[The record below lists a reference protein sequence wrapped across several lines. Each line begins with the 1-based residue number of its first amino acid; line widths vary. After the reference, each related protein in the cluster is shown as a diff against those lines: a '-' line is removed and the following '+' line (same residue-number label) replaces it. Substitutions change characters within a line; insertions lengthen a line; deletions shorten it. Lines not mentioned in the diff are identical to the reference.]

1 MGEGDNMQLG
11 EIDGKIINPVKLKEQ
26 CARITQN
33 YDYQNASYILL
44 SDRVNL
50 LCQESGL
57 KGNAIA
63 GFKLQMSNYKSVFDA
78 LCYANELDKHDI
90 NTLSEILDSELG
102 SDILDGT
109 EILYNIKQAEADY
122 ERYLWQRGYWY
133 SEYINAK
140 SYEIIYIDLCYY
152 TYKHYEKLVD
162 DAVEDKMYWEKRG
175 ELLLDIAARLSGLF
189 VNGNEFRDYANK
201 GINQIATAFNTDTN
215 TYTEGD
221 TSWRDELLSFVGDS
235 VYKESG
241 EINWDLVK
249 QILSKDADFISDTEY
264 MLAAYAYMN
273 ADENEMNE
281 FFMMCAVPEDV
292 DRLEWQKLF
301 NTYKVDNL
309 TFGNKCILTLDSAK
323 IDGICRQANVYQTNL
338 LAMLR
343 YGNLDKALKGALR
356 DERDNI
362 IQKITMAQTLN
373 EIHSFYGS
381 RDENDFFDFEYC
393 NEDTSSAADLRVTY
407 NSLMYATNA
416 SMASLESHT
425 VTVSN
430 TLRSNE
436 LNAFL
441 IKKSRAKTL
450 KELTSYS
457 TAIVEE
463 NVGGEAVDAVVG
475 SIPSGGFAVFG
486 LGLVRDF
493 YENERNCV
501 FINDTFNNFEIGD
514 VANVFHCCGNIVL
527 YDDDKIRVSIYEDK
541 ETARRTEA
549 IGNLMGNSNLDS
561 KYLLEHPLEVFQE
574 YYAYYLEHG
583 GNEFDE
589 IINGD

>member
-1 MGEGDNMQLG
+1 MELG

-57 KGNAIA
+57 KGNAIT

-90 NTLSEILDSELG
+90 NTLNEILDSELG

-109 EILYNIKQAEADY
+109 EILSNIKQAEADY

-133 SEYINAK
+133 SEYINAEAH
-140 SYEIIYIDLCYY
+140 EIIYIDLCYY
-152 TYKHYEKLVD
+152 TYKHYENLAD

-201 GINQIATAFNTDTN
+201 GINQIATAFNSDTN
-215 TYTEGD
+215 AYVVGD
-221 TSWRDELLSFVGDS
+221 ASWRDELLSFIGDS

-241 EINWDLVK
+241 EIDWDLVK

-281 FFMMCAVPEDV
+281 FFMMCRVPEIIDQATWIT
-292 DRLEWQKLF
+292 LFSNHKL
-301 NTYKVDNL
+301 DNL
-309 TFGNKCILTLDSAK
+309 TFGNECVLTLDSAK

-343 YGNLDKALKGALR
+343 YGDLDDTSSDALKA
-356 DERDNI
+356 ERDMI
-362 IQKITMAQTLN
+362 IQKITMAHTLD

-381 RDENDFFDFEYC
+381 RDENDFFNFEYF
-393 NEDTSSAADLRVTY
+393 NGDSSSAADLRVTY
-407 NSLMYATNA
+407 NSLMYAINA
-416 SMASLESHT
+416 SMASLEPHT
-425 VTVSN
+425 VIVG
-430 TLRSNE
+430 
-436 LNAFL
+436 
-441 IKKSRAKTL
+441 KTL
-450 KELTSYS
+450 TSSGLLAVSTDELSELEIKELTSYS
-457 TAIVEE
+457 TAIVGE
-463 NVGGEAVDAVVG
+463 NIGNEVVANALGG
-475 SIPSGGFAVFG
+475 IPGGGFAIFGMGLMEDIYKNEKNYVF
-486 LGLVRDF
+486 LNDISNTRQIVTVS
-493 YENERNCV
+493 V
-501 FINDTFNNFEIGD
+501 FFD
-514 VANVFHCCGNIVL
+514 CCGNIVL
-527 YDDDKIRVSIYEDK
+527 YDDNKVALSIYEDK
-541 ETARRTEA
+541 ETARLAEN
-549 IGNLMGNSNLDS
+549 IGDLMGNSNLDS
-561 KYLLEHPLEVFQE
+561 KYLLEHPLEIFQE
-574 YYAYYLEHG
+574 CLDYISE
-583 GNEFDE
+583 
-589 IINGD
+589 NGDDELHEILNGN

>member
-1 MGEGDNMQLG
+1 MQLG

-26 CARITQN
+26 CALITQN

-57 KGNAIA
+57 KGNAIT
-63 GFKLQMSNYKSVFDA
+63 GFKFQMSNYKSVFDA

-90 NTLSEILDSELG
+90 NMLNEILDSELG

-133 SEYINAK
+133 SEYLNAEA
-140 SYEIIYIDLCYY
+140 YEVIYIDLCYY
-152 TYKHYEKLVD
+152 TYKHYENLAD

-189 VNGNEFRDYANK
+189 VNGNEFRDHANK

-221 TSWRDELLSFVGDS
+221 TSWKDELLSFIGNS
-235 VYKESG
+235 VYKETG
-241 EINWDLVK
+241 EINWNLVK

-292 DRLEWQKLF
+292 DRLEWVKLF
-301 NTYKVDNL
+301 NACKVDNL

-338 LAMLR
+338 LAMRR
-343 YGNLDKALKGALR
+343 YGNLDDASSGALR

-362 IQKITMAQTLN
+362 IQRITVAQTLN

-416 SMASLESHT
+416 SMASLEPHT
-425 VTVSN
+425 VTVGK
-430 TLRSNE
+430 TLRSST
-436 LNAFL
+436 LNSIL
-441 IKKSRAKTL
+441 IDILENNAL

-457 TAIVEE
+457 TAIVGE
-463 NVGGEAVDAVVG
+463 NVGGEAVDAALG
-475 SIPSGGFAVFG
+475 SIPGGGFAIFG
-486 LGLVRDF
+486 LGLVEDF
-493 YENERNCV
+493 YENERNYT
-501 FINDTFNNFEIGD
+501 FINDTFNGLKTGN
-514 VANVFHCCGNIVL
+514 VANTFDCCGSIVL
-527 YDDDKIRVSIYEDK
+527 YDDDKISVSIYEDIDTDILTK
-541 ETARRTEA
+541 A
-549 IGNLMGNSNLDS
+549 IGGLMGNSNLDS

-574 YYAYYLEHG
+574 YKDYISENG
-583 GNEFDE
+583 DDE
-589 IINGD
+589 IHELIKGLSRY

>member
-1 MGEGDNMQLG
+1 MQLG

-26 CARITQN
+26 CARIAQN

-57 KGNAIA
+57 KGNAIT

-90 NTLSEILDSELG
+90 NTLSQILDSELG

-122 ERYLWQRGYWY
+122 ERYSWQRGYWY
-133 SEYINAK
+133 SEYINAEA
-140 SYEIIYIDLCYY
+140 YEVIYIDLCYY
-152 TYKHYEKLVD
+152 TYKHYEKLAD

-175 ELLLDIAARLSGLF
+175 QLLLDIAARLSGLF

-457 TAIVEE
+457 TAIVGE

>member
-1 MGEGDNMQLG
+1 MQLG
-11 EIDGKIINPVKLKEQ
+11 EIDGKVINPVKLKEQ
-26 CARITQN
+26 CALITQN

-57 KGNAIA
+57 KGNAIT
-63 GFKLQMSNYKSVFDA
+63 GFKFQMSNYKSVFDA

-90 NTLSEILDSELG
+90 NTLNEILDSELG

-133 SEYINAK
+133 SEYLNAEA
-140 SYEIIYIDLCYY
+140 YEVIYIDLCYY
-152 TYKHYEKLVD
+152 TYKHYENLAD

-189 VNGNEFRDYANK
+189 VNGNEFRDHANK

-221 TSWRDELLSFVGDS
+221 TSWKDELLSFIGNS
-235 VYKESG
+235 VYKEAG
-241 EINWDLVK
+241 EINWNLVK

-292 DRLEWQKLF
+292 DRLEWVKLF
-301 NTYKVDNL
+301 NACKVDNL

-343 YGNLDKALKGALR
+343 YGNLDDASEDALKA
-356 DERDNI
+356 ERDNI

-381 RDENDFFDFEYC
+381 RDENDFFNFEYF
-393 NEDTSSAADLRVTY
+393 NENSSSAADLRVTY

-416 SMASLESHT
+416 SMASLEPHT
-425 VTVSN
+425 VIVGKTLTSSGLLAVS
-430 TLRSNE
+430 SKE
-436 LNAFL
+436 LYKL
-441 IKKSRAKTL
+441 EL

-457 TAIVEE
+457 TAIVGESI
-463 NVGGEAVDAVVG
+463 GAEAVDAALG
-475 SIPSGGFAVFG
+475 SIPGGGFAMFGIGLMKDIYKNKKNYVF
-486 LGLVRDF
+486 LNDINSTYDIVRVSVYFD
-493 YENERNCV
+493 
-501 FINDTFNNFEIGD
+501 
-514 VANVFHCCGNIVL
+514 CCGNIVL
-527 YDDDKIRVSIYEDK
+527 YDDNKLGLSIYEDK
-541 ETARRTEA
+541 KTARRTEA
-549 IGNLMGNSNLDS
+549 IGNLIGNSNLDS
-561 KYLLEHPLEVFQE
+561 KYLIDHPLEVFQE
-574 YYAYYLEHG
+574 CLDYILENGDDEIH
-583 GNEFDE
+583 E

>member
-1 MGEGDNMQLG
+1 MQLG
-11 EIDGKIINPVKLKEQ
+11 EIDGKVINPVKLKEQ
-26 CARITQN
+26 CALITQN

-57 KGNAIA
+57 KGNAIT
-63 GFKLQMSNYKSVFDA
+63 GFKFQMSNYKSVFDA

-90 NTLSEILDSELG
+90 NTLNEILDSELG

-133 SEYINAK
+133 SEYLNAEA
-140 SYEIIYIDLCYY
+140 YEVIYIDLCYY
-152 TYKHYEKLVD
+152 TYKHYENLAD

-189 VNGNEFRDYANK
+189 VNGNEFRDHANK

-215 TYTEGD
+215 TYTAGD
-221 TSWRDELLSFVGDS
+221 TSWKDELLSFIGDS
-235 VYKESG
+235 VYKETG
-241 EINWDLVK
+241 EINWNLVK

-273 ADENEMNE
+273 ADENEMNG

-292 DRLEWQKLF
+292 DRLEWLKLF
-301 NTYKVDNL
+301 NAYKVDNL

-338 LAMLR
+338 LAVRR
-343 YGNLDKALKGALR
+343 YGNLDDASSDALR
-356 DERDNI
+356 DERDNL
-362 IQKITMAQTLN
+362 IQRITMAQTLN

-393 NEDTSSAADLRVTY
+393 NENSSSAADLRVTY
-407 NSLMYATNA
+407 NTLMYATNA
-416 SMASLESHT
+416 SMASLDSHT
-425 VTVSN
+425 VTV
-430 TLRSNE
+430 R
-436 LNAFL
+436 
-441 IKKSRAKTL
+441 KTL
-450 KELTSYS
+450 TSSGLLTVLTDELSELEIKELTSYS
-457 TAIVEE
+457 TAIVGE
-463 NVGGEAVDAVVG
+463 NIGAEVVDAALEGIPG
-475 SIPSGGFAVFG
+475 SGFAIFGMGLMEDIYKNEKKYVF
-486 LGLVRDF
+486 LSD
-493 YENERNCV
+493 
-501 FINDTFNNFEIGD
+501 INNIRQIMSVSVHFD
-514 VANVFHCCGNIVL
+514 CCGNIVL
-527 YDDDKIRVSIYEDK
+527 YDDNKVALSIYEDK

-549 IGNLMGNSNLDS
+549 IGNLIGNSNLDS
-561 KYLLEHPLEVFQE
+561 KYLIDHPLEVFQE
-574 YYAYYLEHG
+574 CLDYILENGDDDIH
-583 GNEFDE
+583 E

>member
-1 MGEGDNMQLG
+1 MQLG
-11 EIDGKIINPVKLKEQ
+11 EIDGKIINRVKLKEQ
-26 CARITQN
+26 CALIAQN

-57 KGNAIA
+57 KGNAIT
-63 GFKLQMSNYKSVFDA
+63 GFKFQMSNYKSVFDA

-90 NTLSEILDSELG
+90 NTLNEILDSELG

-122 ERYLWQRGYWY
+122 ERYSWQRGYWY
-133 SEYINAK
+133 SEYINAEA
-140 SYEIIYIDLCYY
+140 YEVIYIDLCYY
-152 TYKHYEKLVD
+152 TYKHYEKLAD

-175 ELLLDIAARLSGLF
+175 QLLLDIAARLSGLF
-189 VNGNEFRDYANK
+189 VNGNEFRERANK
-201 GINQIATAFNTDTN
+201 GINQIATAFDADTN

-221 TSWRDELLSFVGDS
+221 ASWKDELLSFIGDS
-235 VYKESG
+235 VYKETG
-241 EINWDLVK
+241 EINWNLVK

-264 MLAAYAYMN
+264 MLVAYAYMN

-281 FFMMCAVPEDV
+281 FFMMCGVPEDV
-292 DRLEWQKLF
+292 DRLEWVKLF
-301 NTYKVDNL
+301 NACKIDNL
-309 TFGNKCILTLDSAK
+309 TFGNNCILTLDSAK

-343 YGNLDKALKGALR
+343 YGNLDDASSGALR

-362 IQKITMAQTLN
+362 IQRITVAQTLN

-381 RDENDFFDFEYC
+381 RDKNDFFNFEYC
-393 NEDTSSAADLRVTY
+393 NVDFGPAADLRVTY
-407 NSLMYATNA
+407 NSIMYATNA
-416 SMASLESHT
+416 SLASLESHT

-441 IKKSRAKTL
+441 IKKSETNTL

-457 TAIVEE
+457 TAIVGK
-463 NVGGEAVDAVVG
+463 NVGGEAVDAALG
-475 SIPSGGFAVFG
+475 SMPGGGFAVFG
-486 LGLVRDF
+486 LGLVEDF

-501 FINDTFNNFEIGD
+501 FINDTFNNFEIGH
-514 VANVFHCCGNIVL
+514 VADTFHCCGNIVL
-527 YDDDKIRVSIYEDK
+527 YDDDKMRVSIYEDK
-541 ETARRTEA
+541 KTARRTEA

>member
-1 MGEGDNMQLG
+1 MQLG

-26 CARITQN
+26 CALITQN

-57 KGNAIA
+57 KGNAIT
-63 GFKLQMSNYKSVFDA
+63 GFKFQMSNYKSVFDA

-90 NTLSEILDSELG
+90 NMLNEILDSELG

-133 SEYINAK
+133 SEYLNAEA
-140 SYEIIYIDLCYY
+140 YEVIYIDLCYY
-152 TYKHYEKLVD
+152 TYKHYENLAD
-162 DAVEDKMYWEKRG
+162 DVVEDKMYWEKRG

-189 VNGNEFRDYANK
+189 VNGNEFRDHANK
-201 GINQIATAFNTDTN
+201 GINQIATAFDADTN

-221 TSWRDELLSFVGDS
+221 TSWKDELLSYIGDS
-235 VYKESG
+235 VYKEAG
-241 EINWDLVK
+241 EINWNLVK

-292 DRLEWQKLF
+292 DRLEWVKLF
-301 NTYKVDNL
+301 NACKVDNL

-343 YGNLDKALKGALR
+343 YGNLDDASGGALR

-362 IQKITMAQTLN
+362 IQRITMAHTLD

-381 RDENDFFDFEYC
+381 RDENDFFNFEYC
-393 NEDTSSAADLRVTY
+393 NMDFGPAAELRVTY
-407 NSLMYATNA
+407 NSLMYATDA

-430 TLRSNE
+430 TLRSSE

-441 IKKSRAKTL
+441 IKKSKANTL

-457 TAIVEE
+457 TAIVGE
-463 NVGGEAVDAVVG
+463 NVGGEAVDAVMG
-475 SIPSGGFAVFG
+475 SIPGGGFAIFG

-501 FINDTFNNFEIGD
+501 FINDTFNNIEIGD

-527 YDDDKIRVSIYEDK
+527 YDDDKMSVSIYEDK
-541 ETARRTEA
+541 KTARRTEA

-574 YYAYYLEHG
+574 YHTYYSEHG

>member
-1 MGEGDNMQLG
+1 MQLG
-11 EIDGKIINPVKLKEQ
+11 EIDGKVINPVKLKEQ
-26 CARITQN
+26 CALITQN

-57 KGNAIA
+57 KGNAIT
-63 GFKLQMSNYKSVFDA
+63 GFKFQMSNYKSVFDA

-90 NTLSEILDSELG
+90 NTLNEILDSELG

-133 SEYINAK
+133 SEYLNAEA
-140 SYEIIYIDLCYY
+140 YEVIYIDLCYY
-152 TYKHYEKLVD
+152 TYKHYENLAD

-189 VNGNEFRDYANK
+189 VNGNEFRDHANK

-221 TSWRDELLSFVGDS
+221 TSWKDELLSFIGNS
-235 VYKESG
+235 VYKETG
-241 EINWDLVK
+241 EINWNLVK

-292 DRLEWQKLF
+292 DRLEWIKLF
-301 NTYKVDNL
+301 NAYKLDNL

-338 LAMLR
+338 LAMRR
-343 YGNLDKALKGALR
+343 YGNLDDASEDALKA
-356 DERDNI
+356 ERDNI
-362 IQKITMAQTLN
+362 IQRIIMAQTLN

-381 RDENDFFDFEYC
+381 RDENDFFNFEYC
-393 NEDTSSAADLRVTY
+393 NMDFGPAAELRVTY

-416 SMASLESHT
+416 SMASLEPHT

-430 TLRSNE
+430 TLRSSE
-436 LNAFL
+436 LNTFV
-441 IKKSRAKTL
+441 IKKSEDNTL

-457 TAIVEE
+457 TAIVGE
-463 NVGGEAVDAVVG
+463 NVGSEAVDAVLG
-475 SIPSGGFAVFG
+475 SIPGGGFAVFG
-486 LGLVRDF
+486 LGLVEDF
-493 YENERNCV
+493 YENERNYT
-501 FINDTFNNFEIGD
+501 FINDTFDSLEIGD
-514 VANVFHCCGNIVL
+514 VACKFDCCGNIVL
-527 YDDDKIRVSIYEDK
+527 YDDDKMSVSIYEDIY
-541 ETARRTEA
+541 TNRRVEA
-549 IGNLMGNSNLDS
+549 IGSLMGNSNLDT
-561 KYLLEHPLEVFQE
+561 KYLLENTGEVFQE
-574 YYAYYLEHG
+574 CYEYFLEHG
-583 GNEFDE
+583 GDEFNQ
-589 IINGD
+589 IINAN

>member
-1 MGEGDNMQLG
+1 MQLG

-26 CARITQN
+26 CTRITQN

-57 KGNAIA
+57 KGNAIT

>member
-1 MGEGDNMQLG
+1 MQLG

-26 CARITQN
+26 CALITQN

-57 KGNAIA
+57 KGNAIT
-63 GFKLQMSNYKSVFDA
+63 GFKFQMSNYKSVFDA

-90 NTLSEILDSELG
+90 NMLNEILDSELG

-133 SEYINAK
+133 SEYLNAEAYK
-140 SYEIIYIDLCYY
+140 VIYIDLCYY
-152 TYKHYEKLVD
+152 TYKHYENLAD

-189 VNGNEFRDYANK
+189 VNGNEFRDHANK

-215 TYTEGD
+215 TYTVGD
-221 TSWRDELLSFVGDS
+221 ASWKDELLSFIGDS
-235 VYKESG
+235 VYKETG
-241 EINWDLVK
+241 EINWNLVK

-292 DRLEWQKLF
+292 DRLEWVKLF
-301 NTYKVDNL
+301 NACKVDNL
-309 TFGNKCILTLDSAK
+309 TFGNNCILTLDSAK

-338 LAMLR
+338 LAMRR
-343 YGNLDKALKGALR
+343 YGNLDDASEDALKA
-356 DERDNI
+356 ERDNI
-362 IQKITMAQTLN
+362 IQRITMAQTLN

-381 RDENDFFDFEYC
+381 RDENDFFDFEYF
-393 NEDTSSAADLRVTY
+393 NENSSSAADLRVTY

-416 SMASLESHT
+416 SMASLDSHT
-425 VTVSN
+425 VIVRK
-430 TLRSNE
+430 TLTSSGILAVLTNE
-436 LNAFL
+436 LSEL
-441 IKKSRAKTL
+441 EI

-457 TAIVEE
+457 TAIVGE
-463 NVGGEAVDAVVG
+463 NIGAEVVDAVLEGIPG
-475 SIPSGGFAVFG
+475 SGFAIFGMGLMEDIYKNEKKYVF
-486 LGLVRDF
+486 LSD
-493 YENERNCV
+493 
-501 FINDTFNNFEIGD
+501 INDIRQIMSVSVYFD
-514 VANVFHCCGNIVL
+514 CCGNIVL
-527 YDDDKIRVSIYEDK
+527 YDDNKVALSIYEDK
-541 ETARRTEA
+541 ETARLAEA
-549 IGNLMGNSNLDS
+549 IGDLMGNSNLDS

-574 YYAYYLEHG
+574 CLDYILENGDDEIH
-583 GNEFDE
+583 E

>member
-1 MGEGDNMQLG
+1 MELG

-26 CARITQN
+26 CVRIAQN

-50 LCQESGL
+50 LCQESDL
-57 KGNAIA
+57 KGNAIT

-109 EILYNIKQAEADY
+109 EIMYNIKQAEADY
-122 ERYLWQRGYWY
+122 ERYSWQRGYWY
-133 SEYINAK
+133 SEYINAEA
-140 SYEIIYIDLCYY
+140 YEVIYIDLCYY
-152 TYKHYEKLVD
+152 TYKHYEKLAD

-175 ELLLDIAARLSGLF
+175 QLLLDIDARLSGLF

-215 TYTEGD
+215 TYTYTEGD
-221 TSWRDELLSFVGDS
+221 TSWKDELLSFIGDS
-235 VYKESG
+235 VYKETG

-249 QILSKDADFISDTEY
+249 QILSKDADFISDMEY

-281 FFMMCAVPEDV
+281 FFIMCAVPEDV
-292 DRLEWQKLF
+292 DRLEWVKLF
-301 NTYKVDNL
+301 NAYKVDKL

-338 LAMLR
+338 LAMRR
-343 YGNLDKALKGALR
+343 YGNLDDASSDALR

-381 RDENDFFDFEYC
+381 RDENDFFDFEYF
-393 NEDTSSAADLRVTY
+393 NEDSSSAADLRVTY
-407 NSLMYATNA
+407 NFLMYATNA
-416 SMASLESHT
+416 SMASFESHT
-425 VTVSN
+425 IMVSN
-430 TLRSNE
+430 TLRSTA
-436 LNAFL
+436 LNAIL
-441 IKKSRAKTL
+441 IDILANNAL

-457 TAIVEE
+457 TAIVGE
-463 NVGGEAVDAVVG
+463 NVGGEAVDAALG
-475 SIPSGGFAVFG
+475 SIPGGGFAVFG
-486 LGLVRDF
+486 LGLVEDF
-493 YENERNCV
+493 YENERNYAS
-501 FINDTFNNFEIGD
+501 INDTFECLKTGNA
-514 VANVFHCCGNIVL
+514 ANTFDCCGSIVL
-527 YDDDKIRVSIYEDK
+527 YDDGKMSVSIYEDIDTDILTK
-541 ETARRTEA
+541 A
-549 IGNLMGNSNLDS
+549 IGSLMGNSNLDS

-574 YYAYYLEHG
+574 YLDYISENG
-583 GNEFDE
+583 DDE
-589 IINGD
+589 IHELIKGLSRY

>member
-1 MGEGDNMQLG
+1 MQLG

-26 CARITQN
+26 CALITQN

-57 KGNAIA
+57 KGNAIT
-63 GFKLQMSNYKSVFDA
+63 GFKFQMSNYKSVFDA

-90 NTLSEILDSELG
+90 NMLNEILDSELG

-133 SEYINAK
+133 SEYLNAEAYK
-140 SYEIIYIDLCYY
+140 VIYIDLCYY
-152 TYKHYEKLVD
+152 TYKHYENLAD

-189 VNGNEFRDYANK
+189 VNGNEFRDHANK

-215 TYTEGD
+215 TYTAGD
-221 TSWRDELLSFVGDS
+221 ASWKDELLSFIGDS
-235 VYKESG
+235 VYKETG
-241 EINWDLVK
+241 EINWNLVK

-292 DRLEWQKLF
+292 DRLEWVKLF
-301 NTYKVDNL
+301 NACKVDNL
-309 TFGNKCILTLDSAK
+309 TFGNNCILTLDSAK

-338 LAMLR
+338 LAMRR
-343 YGNLDKALKGALR
+343 YGNLDDASEDALKA
-356 DERDNI
+356 ERDNI
-362 IQKITMAQTLN
+362 IQRITMAQTLN

-381 RDENDFFDFEYC
+381 RDENDFFNFEYF
-393 NEDTSSAADLRVTY
+393 NENSSSAADLRVTY

-416 SMASLESHT
+416 SMASLDSHT
-425 VTVSN
+425 VIVRK
-430 TLRSNE
+430 TLTSSGILAVLTNE
-436 LNAFL
+436 LSEL
-441 IKKSRAKTL
+441 EI

-457 TAIVEE
+457 TAIVGE
-463 NVGGEAVDAVVG
+463 NIGAEVVDAVLEGIPG
-475 SIPSGGFAVFG
+475 SGFAIFGMGLMEDIYKNEKKYVF
-486 LGLVRDF
+486 LSD
-493 YENERNCV
+493 
-501 FINDTFNNFEIGD
+501 INDIRQIMSVSVYFD
-514 VANVFHCCGNIVL
+514 CCGNIVL
-527 YDDDKIRVSIYEDK
+527 YDDNKVALSIYEDK
-541 ETARRTEA
+541 ETARLAEA
-549 IGNLMGNSNLDS
+549 IGDLMGNSNLDS

-574 YYAYYLEHG
+574 CLDYILENGDDEIH
-583 GNEFDE
+583 E

>member
-1 MGEGDNMQLG
+1 MQLG

-26 CARITQN
+26 CAQIAQN

-57 KGNAIA
+57 KGNAIT
-63 GFKLQMSNYKSVFDA
+63 GFKLQMSNYKSVFEA

-90 NTLSEILDSELG
+90 NTLSQILDSELG

-122 ERYLWQRGYWY
+122 ERYSWQRGYWY
-133 SEYINAK
+133 SEYINAEA
-140 SYEIIYIDLCYY
+140 YEVIYIDLCYY
-152 TYKHYEKLVD
+152 TYKHYEKLAD

-175 ELLLDIAARLSGLF
+175 QLLLDIAARLSELF
-189 VNGNEFRDYANK
+189 VNGNGFRDYANK

-215 TYTEGD
+215 TYAVGD
-221 TSWRDELLSFVGDS
+221 ASWKDELLSFIGDS
-235 VYKESG
+235 VYKETG
-241 EINWDLVK
+241 EINWNLVK

-273 ADENEMNE
+273 ADENEMND
-281 FFMMCAVPEDV
+281 FFMMCVVPEDV
-292 DRLEWQKLF
+292 DRLEWLKLF
-301 NTYKVDNL
+301 NAYKVDNL

-338 LAMLR
+338 LAMRR
-343 YGNLDKALKGALR
+343 YGNLDDASSDALR

-362 IQKITMAQTLN
+362 IQRITMAQTLN

-393 NEDTSSAADLRVTY
+393 NVDTSSAADLRVTY

>member
-1 MGEGDNMQLG
+1 MQLG

-26 CARITQN
+26 CALITQN

-57 KGNAIA
+57 KGNAIT
-63 GFKLQMSNYKSVFDA
+63 GFKFQMSNYKSVFDA

-90 NTLSEILDSELG
+90 NMLNEILDSELG

-133 SEYINAK
+133 SEYLNAEAYK
-140 SYEIIYIDLCYY
+140 VIYIDLCYY
-152 TYKHYEKLVD
+152 TYKHYENLAD

-189 VNGNEFRDYANK
+189 VNGNEFRDHANK

-215 TYTEGD
+215 TYTVGD
-221 TSWRDELLSFVGDS
+221 ASWKDELLSFIGDS
-235 VYKESG
+235 VYKETG
-241 EINWDLVK
+241 EINWNLVK

-292 DRLEWQKLF
+292 DRLEWVKLF
-301 NTYKVDNL
+301 NACKVDNL
-309 TFGNKCILTLDSAK
+309 TFGNNCILTLDSAK

-338 LAMLR
+338 LAMRR
-343 YGNLDKALKGALR
+343 YGNLDDASEDALKA
-356 DERDNI
+356 ERDNI
-362 IQKITMAQTLN
+362 IQRITMAQTLN

-381 RDENDFFDFEYC
+381 RDENDFFDFEYF
-393 NEDTSSAADLRVTY
+393 NENSSSAADLRVTY

-416 SMASLESHT
+416 SMASLDSHT
-425 VTVSN
+425 VIVRK
-430 TLRSNE
+430 TLTSSGILAVLTNE
-436 LNAFL
+436 LSEL
-441 IKKSRAKTL
+441 EI

-457 TAIVEE
+457 TAIVGE
-463 NVGGEAVDAVVG
+463 NIGAEIVDAVLEGIPG
-475 SIPSGGFAVFG
+475 SGFAIFGMGLMEDIYKNEKKYVF
-486 LGLVRDF
+486 LSD
-493 YENERNCV
+493 
-501 FINDTFNNFEIGD
+501 INDIRQIMSVSVYFD
-514 VANVFHCCGNIVL
+514 CCGNIVL
-527 YDDDKIRVSIYEDK
+527 YDDNKVALSIYEDK
-541 ETARRTEA
+541 ETARLAEA
-549 IGNLMGNSNLDS
+549 IGDLMGNSNLDS

-574 YYAYYLEHG
+574 CLDYILENGDDEIH
-583 GNEFDE
+583 E

>member
-1 MGEGDNMQLG
+1 MQLG

-26 CARITQN
+26 CAQIAQN

-57 KGNAIA
+57 KGNAIT

-90 NTLSEILDSELG
+90 NTLNEILDSKLG

-122 ERYLWQRGYWY
+122 ERYSWQRGYWY
-133 SEYINAK
+133 SEYINAEA
-140 SYEIIYIDLCYY
+140 YEVIYIDLCYY
-152 TYKHYEKLVD
+152 TYKHYEKLAD

-175 ELLLDIAARLSGLF
+175 QLLLDIAARLSGLF
-189 VNGNEFRDYANK
+189 VNGNEFRDHANK
-201 GINQIATAFNTDTN
+201 GINQIATAFDADTN

-221 TSWRDELLSFVGDS
+221 ASWKDELLSFIGDS
-235 VYKESG
+235 VYKETG
-241 EINWDLVK
+241 EINWNLVK

-281 FFMMCAVPEDV
+281 FFMMCGVPEDV
-292 DRLEWQKLF
+292 DRLEWLKLF
-301 NTYKVDNL
+301 NTCKVDKL
-309 TFGNKCILTLDSAK
+309 TFGNECMLTFDSEK

-343 YGNLDKALKGALR
+343 YGNLDKASKGALR

-381 RDENDFFDFEYC
+381 RDENDFFNFEYF
-393 NEDTSSAADLRVTY
+393 NENSSSAADLRVTY
-407 NSLMYATNA
+407 NSLMYSTNA
-416 SMASLESHT
+416 SMASLDPHT
-425 VTVSN
+425 VIVG
-430 TLRSNE
+430 
-436 LNAFL
+436 
-441 IKKSRAKTL
+441 KTL
-450 KELTSYS
+450 TSSGLLAVLTDELSELEIKELTSYS
-457 TAIVEE
+457 TAIVGE
-463 NVGGEAVDAVVG
+463 NIGAEVVDAALEGIPG
-475 SIPSGGFAVFG
+475 SGFAIFG
-486 LGLVRDF
+486 MGLMEDI
-493 YENERNCV
+493 YENERNYT
-501 FINDTFNNFEIGD
+501 FINDTFNSLKTGN
-514 VANVFHCCGNIVL
+514 VANTFDCCGSIVL
-527 YDDDKIRVSIYEDK
+527 YDDDKISVSIYEDIDTDILTK
-541 ETARRTEA
+541 A
-549 IGNLMGNSNLDS
+549 IGDLMGNSNLDS

-574 YYAYYLEHG
+574 YLDYISE
-583 GNEFDE
+583 
-589 IINGD
+589 NGDDEVHELIKRLSRY